1 MLEHGKWV
9 AENPTSRV
17 AGFHLSSL
25 YSPVGWFSWGQAAE
39 SFLNA
44 KDNEQLLK
52 VWVNTTLGETWV
64 DKGEAPDWERLFERR
79 ASYRI
84 GIVPNGGLILT
95 AGVDVQKDRIE
106 VEIVAWGSDKQS
118 WSVDYRVLDGD
129 PAKPEIWRSLDEIL
143 STNFE
148 SEDGTFRRISMMAID
163 AGYATQEVY
172 NWVRSKSSGQVMA
185 IKGSAKAVV
194 PLGNPTKIDINQK
207 GTKIKRGVKLWPV
220 GVSILKS
227 ELYNTLKLLRVDE
240 EYPAG
245 YAHFPMYAPE
255 YFKQLTAEQ
264 LVTRIHKGY
273 PRSEWQKMRE
283 RNEALDCRIYARAA
297 AIALGID
304 RWSEARWN
312 TLRVVKRDD
321 SDAPVP
327 QKATEKKR
335 PRVVKSS
342 WI

>member
-1 MLEHGKWV
+1 LQRFTHFQKI
-9 AENPTSRV
+9 
-17 AGFHLSSL
+17 
-25 YSPVGWFSWGQAAE
+25 FSK
-39 SFLNA
+39 N
-44 KDNEQLLK
+44 NEQLLK

-79 ASYRI
+79 ESYKI
-84 GIVPNGGLILT
+84 GVVPDGGLVLT

-118 WSVDYRVLDGD
+118 WSVDYKIIDGGVASARD
-129 PAKPEIWRSLDEIL
+129 PANPAVWQSLDEIL
-143 STNFE
+143 NANWE

-172 NWVRSKSSGQVMA
+172 NWVRTKSSGHVMA

-207 GTKIKRGVKLWPV
+207 GAKIKRGVKLWPV

-227 ELYNTLKLLRVDE
+227 ELYNTLKLQRVNE

-297 AIALGID
+297 AIAIGID
-304 RWSEARWN
+304 RWSEAKWN
-312 TLRVVKRDD
+312 TLHSKKQDD
-321 SDAPVP
+321 SDAPLP
-327 QKATEKKR
+327 QKATEKRR
-335 PRVVKSS
+335 PRVVKSR

>member
-1 MLEHGKWV
+1 
-9 AENPTSRV
+9 
-17 AGFHLSSL
+17 
-25 YSPVGWFSWGQAAE
+25 VGWFSWGQAAE

-44 KDNEQLLK
+44 KDNEQFLK
-52 VWVNTTLGETWV
+52 VWVNTTLGETWI

-79 ASYRI
+79 ESYKI
-84 GIVPNGGLILT
+84 GVVPAGGLVLT

-106 VEIVAWGSDKQS
+106 AEIVAWGSDKQS
-118 WSVDYRVLDGD
+118 WSVDYRVFDIEVGWSRLDRLL
-129 PAKPEIWRSLDEIL
+129 EEH
-143 STNFE
+143 FE
-148 SEDGTFRRISMMAID
+148 SEDGGSPSGGISRRVSMMAID

-172 NWVRSKSSGQVMA
+172 NWVRSKFASQVMA

-227 ELYNTLKLLRVDE
+227 ELYNTLKLQRIDE
-240 EYPAG
+240 EYQAG
-245 YAHFPMYAPE
+245 YAHFPMYGPE

-297 AIALGID
+297 AIALGVD
-304 RWSEARWN
+304 RWSESRWSALKP
-312 TLRVVKRDD
+312 TKQEVFE
-321 SDAPVP
+321 ATVP
-327 QKATEKKR
+327 QKMIEKKR
-335 PRVVKSS
+335 PRVVKSR